1 MTTELTVSITLAS
14 DDPRETARFEDRLRD
29 WLDHQPGVAGM
40 AIADRGN
47 DAATETIWRAARKA
61 TFGPALKNPFA
72 P

>member
-1 MTTELTVSITLAS
+1 MTTELTVSITLTS
-14 DDPRETARFEDRLRD
+14 DDPRDVTRFEDSLRA

-40 AIADRGN
+40 AMADHGN

-61 TFGPALKNPFA
+61 TFGPALRNPFS